1 MIKKCYEKK
10 KLIQYIYISTRS
22 TLTPHGSVPS
32 SRWTCIECE
41 IFSRSDK
48 ISCKVF
54 VPLKFS
60 KYSIELFSKFYLQNI
75 SKCCSCK

>member
-41 IFSRSDK
+41 IFSRSDN

-54 VPLKFS
+54 VPLKF
-60 KYSIELFSKFYLQNI
+60 QNI
-75 SKCCSCK
+75 LLKYNFLKINFTRYFEVL